1 VFSCHVTDDE
11 FGEKSV
17 CVLLDGEESE
27 LTFVDHPSSEM
38 SVSISLFE
46 AWEFSVTGISTIH
59 RTLSLGGQD
68 RNGVIFVTYFRV
80 LPMFTPSHSL
90 PSDDKMLTYTDD
102 LTYVTVNTKAGCDK
116 SVLLCRVR

>member
-1 VFSCHVTDDE
+1 MPSGIKNAFSCYVTDDE

-46 AWEFSVTGISTIH
+46 VRGFSVTGISNIH
-59 RTLSLGGQD
+59 RTLRLGCQ
-68 RNGVIFVTYFRV
+68 
-80 LPMFTPSHSL
+80 H
-90 PSDDKMLTYTDD
+90 
-102 LTYVTVNTKAGCDK
+102 C
-116 SVLLCRVR
+116 